1 MKNWGIIKPNGASTV
16 DYALADVDLINNI
29 NFFQVSEPT
38 YLSDHAQIA
47 VHMQFLQMGQTL

>member
-1 MKNWGIIKPNGASTV
+1 MNNWGIIKPNGTSTV

-38 YLSDHAQIA
+38 YLSDQAQTA
-47 VHMQFLQMGQTL
+47 VHY

>member
-1 MKNWGIIKPNGASTV
+1 MKNWGIIKSNGTSTV

-38 YLSDHAQIA
+38 YLSDHAQIT
-47 VHMQFLQMGQTL
+47 VHIQFLQMGQTL

>member
-1 MKNWGIIKPNGASTV
+1 MNNWGIIKPNGTSTV

-38 YLSDHAQIA
+38 CLSDHVQIA
-47 VHMQFLQMGQTL
+47 VHIQFLQMG